1 MNINL
6 VHLKKEGQA
15 KSFTVSSS
23 VITIGRRHDCD
34 LVIPL
39 SVVSRKHCELF
50 MDHGKLMVRD
60 LSSKNGTL
68 VNGHKVE
75 EKPISP
81 GDQIGVGPICLLVQI
96 DGVPN
101 EIAHIEPIAPV
112 VQKYEEED
120 KPQSNHFEEVVEDLS
135 SAQLGGSQTAEI
147 IDFSPEN
154 PNLSN

>member
-1 MNINL
+1 MDVNL
-6 VHLKKEGQA
+6 VYLMKAGQA
-15 KSFTVSSS
+15 KSFTVSST

-39 SVVSRKHCELF
+39 SVVSRKHCELY
-50 MDHGKLMVRD
+50 MDRSKLMLRD
-60 LSSKNGTL
+60 LGSKNGTY
-68 VNGHKVE
+68 VNGYKVE

-81 GDQIGVGPICLLVQI
+81 GDQITIGPVSLLVQI

-101 EIAHIEPIAPV
+101 DIAHIKPITPIV
-112 VQKYEEED
+112 EKYEED
-120 KPQSNHFEEVVEDLS
+120 KPQNNHFEEVIEDLN

-154 PNLSN
+154 PNLAI